1 MADPTSAAPEPDRI
15 DQFERRAEQNRAELA
30 GTVDQLRSRLSSSAE
45 ELRQRVSPNALKEDA
60 KHYITQTGRDLLVNL
75 EHKAREHPLQTVAL
89 GAGLAY
95 PVWQVVRSLPAP
107 ILLIGAGVALAGR
120 GGRLGAVSPR
130 ASTDGA
136 GASFSGQGTVRGTSQ
151 PLSKALSE
159 TGAAVSSGVA
169 TVGETTSAAAS
180 RTAEAASRF
189 AEAATDAVSSSPQAA
204 YAAVSHAGTWAAEA
218 GRAGAEDLAETVRR
232 QPLLLGGLSIL
243 LGAALAACLPATRA
257 ESEAFGKASDEVK
270 DRLNAS
276 ASKGLEAVKAAGER
290 VLQEALD
297 VAEENDLT
305 PQGAKEAAN
314 DLKNRAQAAA
324 ESTIEAVS
332 GGASPSRASSV
343 DKPAEK

>member
-1 MADPTSAAPEPDRI
+1 MADPTLTAAEPDRL
-15 DQFERRAEQNRAELA
+15 DGLELQAEQNRAALV
-30 GTVDQLRSRLSSSAE
+30 GTVDALRSRLSSSAE
-45 ELRQRVSPNALKEDA
+45 ELRQRVSPDALKDDA
-60 KHYITQTGRDLLVNL
+60 KHYIAQTGRDLLGNL
-75 EHKAREHPLQTVAL
+75 EHKAREHPLQAVAV

-120 GGRLGAVSPR
+120 GGRLGAASPR
-130 ASTDGA
+130 RSADRTD
-136 GASFSGQGTVRGTSQ
+136 ASFSGQATARGTGQ
-151 PLSKALSE
+151 PLSNAAGKTE
-159 TGAAVSSGVA
+159 AAVASGVA
-169 TVGETTSAAAS
+169 AVGETASAAAS
-180 RTAEAASRF
+180 RTAEATTRF

-204 YAAVSHAGTWAAEA
+204 YAAVSQAGTWAAEA
-218 GRAGAEDLAETVRR
+218 GRAGAEDLAETVRH
-232 QPLLLGGLSIL
+232 QPLLLGGLSVL

-270 DRLNAS
+270 DRLNSS

-297 VAEENDLT
+297 AAEENDLT
-305 PQGAKEAAN
+305 PQAAKEAAN
-314 DLKNRAQAAA
+314 DLKNRARAAA

-332 GGASPSRASSV
+332 GGASRSPGSSV

>member
-1 MADPTSAAPEPDRI
+1 MADPTLTASEPDRL
-15 DQFERRAEQNRAELA
+15 DGLELQAEQNRAALV
-30 GTVDQLRSRLSSSAE
+30 GTVDTLRSRLSSSAE
-45 ELRQRVSPNALKEDA
+45 ELRQRVSPDALKEDA

-120 GGRLGAVSPR
+120 GGRSGAASQRPSADR
-130 ASTDGA
+130 AE
-136 GASFSGQGTVRGTSQ
+136 ASFSEQGTVRGTPQ
-151 PLSKALSE
+151 PRSNALGE
-159 TGAAVSSGVA
+159 AGAAVSSGVA
-169 TVGETTSAAAS
+169 AVGETTSAAAS

-189 AEAATDAVSSSPQAA
+189 AAAATDAVSSSPQAA
-204 YAAVSHAGTWAAEA
+204 HAAVSHAGTWAAEA

-290 VLQEALD
+290 VLQDALD
-297 VAEENDLT
+297 VAEENGLT
-305 PQGAKEAAN
+305 PQAAKEAAN
-314 DLKNRAQAAA
+314 DLRNRAQAAA
-324 ESTIEAVS
+324 ESTLETVS

-343 DKPAEK
+343 DKPAGK

>member
-1 MADPTSAAPEPDRI
+1 MADPTLTAPEPDRLGGLEL
-15 DQFERRAEQNRAELA
+15 QAEQNRAALV
-30 GTVDQLRSRLSSSAE
+30 GTVDTLRSRLSSSAE
-45 ELRQRVSPNALKEDA
+45 ELRQRVSPDALKEDA
-60 KHYITQTGRDLLVNL
+60 KHYISQTGRDLLVNL

-120 GGRLGAVSPR
+120 GGRSGAASSR
-130 ASTDGA
+130 ASADRA
-136 GASFSGQGTVRGTSQ
+136 EASFSEQGTVRGAPQ
-151 PLSKALSE
+151 PLSNALGKA
-159 TGAAVSSGVA
+159 GSGVA
-169 TVGETTSAAAS
+169 AVGDATSAAAS

-189 AEAATDAVSSSPQAA
+189 AAAATDAVSTSPQAA
-204 YAAVSHAGTWAAEA
+204 HAAVSHAGTWAAEA

-243 LGAALAACLPATRA
+243 LGAALAACLPATQA

-270 DRLNAS
+270 DRLNVS

-305 PQGAKEAAN
+305 PQAAKEAAN

-324 ESTIEAVS
+324 ESTLETVS
-332 GGASPSRASSV
+332 SGASPSRASPV
-343 DKPAEK
+343 DKPAGK